1 MVNHQFKSSHSP
13 SVKYKKK
20 KNYILPWYLYVF
32 MIYITMFCLLT
43 NERFNHDQNFDNL
56 DSDLRLIQLQES
68 RIGALEG
75 AQQIPRGF
83 QLLLF
88 RYKNPW
94 KMMNI

>member
-1 MVNHQFKSSHSP
+1 
-13 SVKYKKK
+13 
-20 KNYILPWYLYVF
+20 
-32 MIYITMFCLLT
+32 MFCLLT

-94 KMMNI
+94 KMMNIWVHWVHGDFMCFPFFSSRNSDLTKE